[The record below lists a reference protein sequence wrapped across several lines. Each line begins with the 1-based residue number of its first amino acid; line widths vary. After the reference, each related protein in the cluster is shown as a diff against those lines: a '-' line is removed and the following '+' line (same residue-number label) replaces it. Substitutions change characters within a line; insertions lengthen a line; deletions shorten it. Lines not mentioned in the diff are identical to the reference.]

1 MKLYGGSGKRESGK
15 PQSDSGRNTDSG
27 LNHRQSPNED
37 KPRKNKEQERRAPA
51 KKGKAGKVLLIIL
64 LVLLVLIGSLYA
76 YWRITSRPP
85 ETQTEAPGS
94 ENQPDEPV
102 TPANRYYTILVAGI
116 DQEEGNTDTMMLL
129 RYDTQE
135 KTANIV
141 SIPRDAMINTENPN
155 KKINNAYK
163 YAENKGENGID
174 ALMDAVKGITG
185 FRPDSYVFIDMD
197 VFVQSI
203 DMLGG
208 VWFDVPLDMDYVDDT
223 PGKDYVFT
231 IKVSKG
237 YQLLS
242 GYDALGVFRWR
253 QNSDK
258 TGYIR
263 GDIDRLETQHKLI
276 KAVAGQALQLKNV
289 GKLIEIAQLVLS
301 KAETNLTIGN
311 MQWYAEEFMK
321 MSLDGINF
329 ISMPTSERWINRT
342 AYLSINVEEWLEVV
356 NASLSPFDT
365 LITPEHCNLFG
376 VRQDEP
382 NRTTVTPDFYYSTN
396 GSEVHTNFYYNPY

>member
-1 MKLYGGSGKRESGK
+1 MKLYGGSGKRGSAK
-15 PQSDSGRNTDSG
+15 PKTDSGRNTDAG
-27 LNHRQSPNED
+27 LNHRQSSGKD
-37 KPRKNKEQERRAPA
+37 KPQSSREQERRRPS
-51 KKGKAGKVLLIIL
+51 KKGKAGKVLLIIFL
-64 LVLLVLIGSLYA
+64 VFLVLAGSLYA
-76 YWRITSRPP
+76 YWTITSRPP
-85 ETQTEAPGS
+85 DSQTEAPGS

-102 TPANRYYTILVAGI
+102 APANRYYTILVAGI
-116 DQEEGNTDTMMLL
+116 DQEEGNTDTMMLV

-135 KTANIV
+135 KSANIV
-141 SIPRDAMINTENPN
+141 SIPRDAMINTKNPN

-163 YAENKGENGID
+163 YAENNGGNGID
-174 ALMDAVKGITG
+174 ALMDAVKDVTG

-197 VFVQSI
+197 VFVQSVDI
-203 DMLGG
+203 LGG

-223 PGKDYVFT
+223 PGKNYVFT
-231 IKVSKG
+231 IKVPQG

-263 GDIDRLETQHKLI
+263 GDIDRLETQHNLI

-289 GKLIEIAQLVLS
+289 GKLIEIAQLVLG

-321 MSLDGINF
+321 MSLDGITF
-329 ISMPTSERWINRT
+329 VSMPTSERWINRT
-342 AYLSINVEEWLEVV
+342 AYLSIDVDEWLEVV
-356 NASLSPFDT
+356 NASLNPFDT
-365 LITPEHCNLFG
+365 PITPEHCNLFG
-376 VRQDEP
+376 VLQSEP

-396 GSEVHTNFYYNPY
+396 GSEVHTNFYFNPN

>member
-1 MKLYGGSGKRESGK
+1 MKLYGGSGKNKGGK
-15 PQSDSGRNTDSG
+15 PKRDSGRNTSSG
-27 LNHRQSPNED
+27 LNHRQAPGED
-37 KPRKNKEQERRAPA
+37 RVRNRREQERRTPS
-51 KKGKAGKVLLIIL
+51 KKGKTGKVFLGIL
-64 LVLLVLIGSLYA
+64 LVLLVLVGSLYA
-76 YWRITSRPP
+76 YWEITSRPP
-85 ETQTEAPGS
+85 QSQSEVPGNEVEPDAPVEAAS
-94 ENQPDEPV
+94 
-102 TPANRYYTILVAGI
+102 RYYTILVAGI
-116 DQEEGNTDTMMLL
+116 DQEEGNTDTMMLV

-135 KTANIV
+135 KSANIV

-163 YAENKGENGID
+163 YAENNGGNGIE
-174 ALMDAVKGITG
+174 ALMDAVKDVTG

-203 DMLGG
+203 DILGG

-223 PGKDYVFT
+223 PEKNYVFT
-231 IKVSKG
+231 IKVPKG

-263 GDIDRLETQHKLI
+263 GDIDRLETQHNLI

-301 KAETNLTIGN
+301 NAKTNLTISN
-311 MQWYAEEFMK
+311 MQWYAEEFIK

-329 ISMPTSERWINRT
+329 VSMPTSERWINRT
-342 AYLSINVEEWLEVV
+342 AYLSIDVDEWLEVV

-365 LITPEHCNLFG
+365 PITPEHCNLFG
-376 VRQDEP
+376 VLQSEP
-382 NRTTVTPDFYYSTN
+382 NRTTVTPQFYYSTN